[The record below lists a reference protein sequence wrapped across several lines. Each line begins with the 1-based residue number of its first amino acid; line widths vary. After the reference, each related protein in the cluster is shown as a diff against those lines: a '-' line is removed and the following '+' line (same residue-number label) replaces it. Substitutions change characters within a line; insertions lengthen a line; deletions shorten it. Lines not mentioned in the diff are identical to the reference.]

1 MASSILERI
10 KYPYYPIAVVI
21 PVLSSIT
28 IVLDIPMLI
37 WHCHQRNL
45 AATSLVLW
53 IIIMNLINVT
63 NAIIWPR
70 DNLAEWWDG
79 NVLCDIESRLVIAA
93 WVALPGGLACIL
105 RRLAKVLDTKNIVVA
120 PSRAHRIRELIFD
133 LLWCWVFP
141 LLSMVMYY
149 FVQTIR
155 YFIYGIQGC
164 GPGFHT
170 SWASV
175 VFVWI
180 WPPIIDS
187 FAAYYSVILVYR
199 LYKYRSQFS
208 HLVQARGQTNSRF
221 LRLFAVA
228 FIICIGTLPLVFYIL
243 YDNASALRF
252 ENDPYDWDTVH
263 EHTGDMM
270 LYVPSEGKV
279 RYEVWIRIANGF
291 LIFLLLGTGAEAYQL
306 YKGWMVKLG
315 LGKVVQA
322 LESSTV
328 SMKTSWFSVSEKTK
342 TVFKSKGSLA
352 SSSQATTVTDGSQSA
367 SIGHSSTTESM
378 LKHPAPAN
386 AATKKPFGLKR
397 LFQYSSA
404 RPNILPVSV
413 IDTEDTSNLYFPKS
427 WKTAKA
433 AGKWRDSEQST
444 STTNPQLDMTLVS
457 GSPNVVAHA
466 WSTERS
472 PSTSEGPKGNAVTVR
487 HEVSVE
493 SKKAGKEDV

>member
-1 MASSILERI
+1 MDSSILEGI
-10 KYPYYPIAVVI
+10 SYPYYTVAVVI
-21 PVLSSIT
+21 PVLSAIT

-53 IIIMNLINVT
+53 IMIMNLVNVI

-70 DNLAEWWDG
+70 DNLTEWWNG
-79 NVLCDIESRLVIAA
+79 NVLCDIESRLVIGA

-120 PSRAHRIRELIFD
+120 PSRAHRIRELVFD

-141 LLSMVMYY
+141 VLSMVMYY

-187 FAAYYSVILVYR
+187 FAAYYSVVLVYR

-208 HLVQARGQTNSRF
+208 HLVNARGQTSSRF
-221 LRLFAVA
+221 LRLFAVT
-228 FIICIGTLPLVFYIL
+228 FIICIGTLPLLFYIL
-243 YDNASALRF
+243 YDNASVLRTQN
-252 ENDPYDWDTVH
+252 EAYDWGRVH
-263 EHTGDMM
+263 EHTGDTV
-270 LYVPSEGKV
+270 LYVPSNGKV
-279 RYEVWIRIANGF
+279 RYEVWIRIANGY

-306 YKGWMVKLG
+306 YKGWLVKLG

-322 LESSTV
+322 LESSTASV
-328 SMKTSWFSVSEKTK
+328 KTSWLSVSEKTK
-342 TVFKSKGSLA
+342 TAFKSKVSHA
-352 SSSQATTVTDGSQSA
+352 SSSEATTVTDSSQTA
-367 SIGHSSTTESM
+367 SIGQTSTTESM
-378 LKHPAPAN
+378 LKHPVAN
-386 AATKKPFGLKR
+386 TTTKKPSAFKR

-404 RPNILPVSV
+404 RPNILPISV
-413 IDTEDTSNLYFPKS
+413 IDTEDTSNIYFPKS
-427 WKTAKA
+427 AKTAKA
-433 AGKWRDSEQST
+433 ASKWRDSDQSA
-444 STTNPQLDMTLVS
+444 SSSKPQLDMALVS
-457 GSPNVVAHA
+457 GSPGIVAHA

-472 PSTSEGPKGNAVTVR
+472 PSTAEGLKDNAVTVR
-487 HEVSVE
+487 HEVLVE
-493 SKKAGKEDV
+493 SEKGRKVEV